1 MMIMRDGLAT
11 RERLRQVALTL
22 FVARGVDAVS
32 VRDITAAADVR
43 AGTLYV
49 HWSSKDALIE
59 DLFRTGF
66 DRYGGR
72 IAAVLA
78 APGDFAARLA
88 ALVVLVCR
96 IHDED
101 ETLFAFLLLTQHRNL
116 AGVPGG
122 ATHPVRLIHDAV
134 AAALATGEIAA
145 GDPVLLTSTILGTL
159 VHAAT
164 FRLYG
169 WTERPMMAMAPEITA
184 LCLHAL
190 GLQEGAAR

>member
-1 MMIMRDGLAT
+1 MRDGMAT
-11 RERLRQVALTL
+11 RERLRQVALAL

-49 HWSSKDALIE
+49 HWPSKDALIE

-66 DRYGGR
+66 DRYGEQ
-72 IAAVLA
+72 IATVLT

-88 ALVVLVCR
+88 ALVALVCR

-116 AGVPGG
+116 AAVPGG
-122 ATHPVRLIHDAV
+122 ATHPIRVIHDAV
-134 AAALATGEIAA
+134 AAALARGEIAA
-145 GDPVLLTSTILGTL
+145 GDPVLLTATILGTL

-169 WTERPMMAMAPEITA
+169 WTDRAMVAMAPELTR
-184 LCLHAL
+184 LCLRTL
-190 GLQEGAAR
+190 GLEEDAA